1 MREFPHHYTAAA
13 AGHPAGDITLNAL
26 RMPTLRSAPPPEFDG
41 PGDRWS
47 PETLMTAAIADCFV
61 LTFRALARFARMP
74 WLELTCEASGTLDRV
89 DRVTQFTAFLVKAR
103 LRIPAGGNVE
113 QARRLLARAE
123 DGCLIANSL
132 KARMELDLNV
142 EVEEAPRIVA
152 SVETGAVSAA

>member
-13 AGHPAGDITLNAL
+13 AGHPTGDITLNGL
-26 RMPTLRSAPPPEFDG
+26 RLTTLRSAPPLEFDG

-47 PETLMTAAIADCFV
+47 PETLMAAAVADCFV

-74 WLELTCEASGTLDRV
+74 WLTLTCEASGTLDRV
-89 DRVTQFTAFLVKAR
+89 DRITQFTAFQVKAR

-113 QARRLLARAE
+113 QAKRLLARAE

-132 KARMELDLNV
+132 KAWVDLDLNV
-142 EVEEAPRIVA
+142 EVEEAAGIAA
-152 SVETGAVSAA
+152 SAETGAVSAA